1 MVLAFLS
8 VREIAEKC
16 SEGLED
22 RVSTCGMKRIVG
34 CVSLA
39 GGALDEGMPASAEAP
54 APNGATTVAA
64 LALVMLAGLSLV
76 SRCAACVSVLVRSIA
91 CLLSPLRPCTVGT
104 QPPSLLWIPDCEP
117 DLDVPTFELLDSAG

>member
-39 GGALDEGMPASAEAP
+39 DGALDEGMPVSVEAP
-54 APNGATTVAA
+54 VPRGATTVEA
-64 LALVMLAGLSLV
+64 LALVMLTGLSLV

-104 QPPSLLWIPDCEP
+104 QPPSLL
-117 DLDVPTFELLDSAG
+117 